1 MRRGFWFAAGAAAGV
16 YGMVKARRV
25 AEALTADGIRDR
37 ASAAS
42 VGARMFRDELHQ
54 GMADAEVALR
64 DRYEVAAA
72 RHRELTS
79 GTRPGHGH
87 EPSAIEGSEPPKG
100 DI

>member
-25 AEALTADGIRDR
+25 AEAFTADGVRDR

-42 VGARMFRDELHQ
+42 VGARMFRAEFHQ
-54 GMADAEVALR
+54 GRSDAEADLR
-64 DRYEVAAA
+64 ERIEVAAD

-79 GTRPGHGH
+79 GDRP
-87 EPSAIEGSEPPKG
+87 AIEGYDTER
-100 DI
+100 DDA